1 MTVRRRAMLVVLLLC
16 SLGTHVAWAEAR
28 FVETGRIPGAR
39 AAWLALEG
47 DRLVYGGSGPI
58 DVALAAPAPERRARI
73 ERTGPVLEG
82 VAAGDLLYVA
92 TAGGRIE
99 RYRLDRPGEGGWPVT
114 LDPAPRGDVLLGR
127 VGDYL
132 IVVEQD
138 RALWLHEI
146 VAHAHH
152 GAEHREVGDLRAAGE
167 LPLRG
172 RARAVT
178 SSGLTAYVAFE
189 GGRVA
194 VIDVS
199 DPLRPTLTREIG
211 LDAGAEI
218 QALAASDKR
227 LFVLDGSSLRLLDI
241 AGSAPRLLHEMPLA
255 GARAIEVAGRA
266 IYVATEDGILAL
278 RDASAGATIFPV
290 TVGTSFFSP
299 QQVTVAP
306 NDTVTWN
313 KALSGVPHNV
323 EACDGL
329 SDPGGCG
336 GTVAPEPFRSGNAT
350 TAAFQFSVDFTLP
363 GEYPYFCVI
372 HEATGMRGVVIV
384 QDTAPTGPPGVPD
397 RPPGTMMRVSKNDA
411 AGTSL
416 TLTYDTG
423 TCTGALDHHIV
434 VGGGTTFP
442 PAIGGVLNLKGSTC
456 NIGTTSP
463 FVWNP
468 SPATTIDAE
477 GLVWWL
483 IVADDN
489 ALTEGAWGQNSAG
502 NERIGPAPDGSSAQC
517 GITTKDLAN
526 TCGQ

>member
-1 MTVRRRAMLVVLLLC
+1 MTVRRRAAVVVLSLC
-16 SLGTHVAWAEAR
+16 SLATHVAWAGAR
-28 FVETGRIPGAR
+28 FAETGRIPGAR
-39 AAWLALEG
+39 AVWLALEG
-47 DRLVYGGSGPI
+47 DRLVYGGYGPI
-58 DVALAAPAPERRARI
+58 HVALAAPAPEPRARI
-73 ERTGPVLEG
+73 ERSGPALDG

-92 TAGGRIE
+92 TSGGRLD
-99 RYRLDRPGEGGWPVT
+99 RFRLDRPGEGGRPVT
-114 LDPAPRGDVLLGR
+114 LDPAPRGEVLLGR

-138 RALWLHEI
+138 RALRLYEI

-152 GAEHREVGDLRAAGE
+152 GSEHREVGDLLAAGE

-189 GGRVA
+189 GRRVA

-211 LDAGAEI
+211 FDAGAEI
-218 QALAASDKR
+218 QALAASGER
-227 LFVLDGSSLRLLDI
+227 LFALDGSSLRLLDI
-241 AGSAPRLLHEMPLA
+241 AGSEPRLVHEMPLA

-278 RDASAGATIFPV
+278 RDTDAGEATFNV

-299 QQVTVAP
+299 QQVTVDP
-306 NDTVTWN
+306 DDTVTWN

-323 EACDGL
+323 EACDGD

-336 GTVAPEPFRSGNAT
+336 GTVAPESFRSGNAT
-350 TAAFQFSVDFTLP
+350 TAAFQFSVTFSLP
-363 GEYPYFCVI
+363 GQYPYFCVI
-372 HEATGMRGVVIV
+372 HEAVGMRGVVIV
-384 QDTAPTGPPGVPD
+384 QDIAPTGPPGVPD
-397 RPPGTMMRVSKNDA
+397 RPPGVMMRVSKNDA

-442 PAIGGVLNLKGSTC
+442 PALGGALGLHGSTC
-456 NIGTTSP
+456 NIGITSP

-468 SPATTIDAE
+468 APLTTIDPE

-483 IVADDN
+483 IVANDD
-489 ALTEGAWGQNSAG
+489 ATTEGAWGKNSAG
-502 NERIGPAPDGSSAQC
+502 NERIGPAAGGASGQC
-517 GITTKDLAN
+517 GILAKDLAN